1 MKALTIKNAS
11 VTKEALLE
19 MAQQEPGVW
28 LGIRIAAGLLI
39 LQGWTSSQVAG
50 LFDVS
55 RQSVVQW
62 IQRLNNQGLSG
73 LEEKPRPGRPI
84 RLDAEIQEQLEHTL
98 MGNPREAGLSRNRW
112 DGVAVVEYLQREH
125 GVELKVRQAQRWIRR
140 LGFSLR
146 RPIYRY
152 AQATPE
158 GVETFSERI
167 KKNCVNSG
175 KVKKVIKCCCLPTSL
190 VFVFILNWD
199 GCG

>member
-1 MKALTIKNAS
+1 MKALTINNAS

-19 MAQQEPGVW
+19 MAQQEPNVW

-39 LQGWTSSQVAG
+39 LQGWTSSQVAE

-55 RQSVVQW
+55 RQSAVKW

-152 AQATPE
+152 AQATSE

-167 KKNCVNSG
+167 KKTASTQE
-175 KVKKVIKCCCLPTSL
+175 KSKK
-190 VFVFILNWD
+190 
-199 GCG
+199 

>member
-1 MKALTIKNAS
+1 MKALTINNAS

-19 MAQQEPGVW
+19 MAQQEPNVW

-39 LQGWTSSQVAG
+39 LQGWTSSQEAE

-55 RQSVVQW
+55 RQSAVQW

-167 KKNCVNSG
+167 KKNASTQE
-175 KVKKVIKCCCLPTSL
+175 KSKK
-190 VFVFILNWD
+190 
-199 GCG
+199 